1 MPGKVKVRVVAGRN
15 LPVMDRSSDTTDAYV
30 EVKLGTITHKTEVY
44 RKSLNPQ
51 WNSEWFRFEVDD
63 QELQDEPLQIRLMDH
78 DTYSANDAIGKV
90 YVDLNPLLLPP
101 PGPPHGQRPHDPSQP
116 GTAVM
121 SGWLPVYD
129 TMHGIRGEVNIVVK
143 VDLFSDFNKFRQSSC
158 GVQFFFTPEIP
169 AGYRCQNIV
178 GFVEELVVNDDPEYQ
193 WIDKIRTP
201 RASNE
206 ARQTLF
212 FKLSGELQRRIGLKV
227 LELGGN
233 AVIGYR
239 QCFDLEGETGIVV
252 RGLGS
257 AVTLV
262 KLHYDFGGTS
272 GGTTHSPSPLREIT
286 AQRDGEDEIVLEN
299 MYVAVPNS
307 DRPMPISVVHLPKKH
322 SASAQESLSSL
333 WFSQPQV
340 DPRSSP
346 KSSASIPSQY
356 PPQWLDLMVNPS
368 SDQVKPLSGQ
378 AALTNARRV
387 LMGLP
392 LVRRKRS
399 GTVTQHPPVY
409 LQRNSNFPH
418 GNQFHHH
425 HQRSDGGYVKPCK
438 PKHSWPV
445 PNMSPSKSYNWSGM
459 HSINRGS
466 KDSLKAGLKKTAQ
479 RMMRLRGSLEK
490 SQSFDSSPLKANIG
504 FIAKSASLKLGSKV
518 QSPVGKLLG
527 KSQGKSKVSKSTS
540 LRESVTS
547 PDDSVEDWDL
557 DSPDVEVIGLEEEDT
572 ATQYSDED
580 DIGQEITSIEYS
592 YKTLSNAFSDPTLNK
607 SIYAMQSYPE
617 MNAPLGPIQFISSD
631 EDTCSSDPVSSDFSS
646 PEHEM
651 KSPVT
656 VPTLQTPQKFYMS
669 EEELTSHSSLES
681 HFTGPV
687 DVSDLHTSHGS
698 FEIHRK
704 GQGTPPQSA
713 AEYQNSYSIEEPS
726 RPVGQFDHFQGNLY
740 DLCEPYSNPTPLR
753 AVDELEDSSH
763 VGPAPKRALCHERK
777 SGINMFVK
785 QSNVNENEISLTDT
799 DLTENLNVDFNASNK
814 RKAYELRPAILH
826 VTSGTL
832 PNIAVI
838 PSSPVLPSKI
848 RTTLADTL
856 EENHCD
862 AMDLTLT
869 SVTDGNVAST
879 EVVRDSE
886 DESKSSA
893 TAVMSA
899 SGKSGSNHPS
909 ASKVN
914 SPPPSPSPPFL
925 HASYSDSLINPGSS
939 SLVVTPS
946 ASGYL
951 SSPSS
956 SPSFQHVASSVSM
969 DGDLLHCAVDVAAKC
984 PSHPVYISSLDMLV
998 DARPGSASMVGS
1010 PKRSS
1015 RSRHTSG
1022 CYPISRSPLP
1032 IDADGSK
1039 SESGGGGSTVG
1050 ISSAAVNGGAPTHSP
1065 THSGKLASPARTPGV
1080 SINRRS
1086 SDSDLSITPKG
1097 GSLAGSGGS
1106 SGGGGGTSK
1115 GGTLTGVHRPVMT
1128 QDSFDMLEY
1137 PFLTMKKF
1145 PAGFLQHLGGTVSA
1159 RSVKLLDRTHT
1170 PEEVETRD
1178 NWWTQL
1184 RMEIRSHARA
1194 LACNVVLGYEEFTT
1208 ISDEVCVLNATGTAA
1223 VISLHYLDTEI
1234 PSIPTSARSYRD
1246 AMTMSLDRKDFEQQ
1260 QQQQLQQQGPQ
1271 PQSQPLQQQVQ
1282 QQQQTQQQQQLQ
1294 QGQQTQPSG
1303 KPSCK
1308 DTHSGSQACM
1318 SRSHPCIEDGF
1329 SGDSIPAMQ
1338 IATSLGS
1345 NSGPILPQNP
1355 ATTTQTASPP
1365 CTMCHVPYSETS
1377 LPFRVKISKCAVC
1390 RKGKVPDVLFTTLE
1404 PPAGIP
1410 ITGRGCLI
1418 QARVARTKRDLRGE
1432 LNAKEISDSLPF
1444 LEYELHKQLI
1454 NKMRIKGMNALFS
1467 LRVRV
1472 TVGER
1477 LVVGIATATAVFLT
1491 ALQPP
1496 PVPRVTSGSSCRED
1510 ERRTAEVQKLL
1521 HATIARN
1528 KECYGTKHVVPE
1540 CTVTRWHRP
1549 VRVKHQDAFSDDM
1562 NGGRNS
1568 DTEDSDDDHPEIDL
1582 SSGNKDT
1589 CVLELDDREDAEMI
1603 GLLVEDCTPMQLVT
1617 VSTQT
1622 PPGVPRE
1629 SIVTNL
1635 QMFTRV
1641 WRAKVPTVLNHSSF
1655 NQYFDRLLQSVYFKV
1670 RKLAPCIIAGM
1681 QVNVELPEEDE
1692 LQISLFGMVLGQ
1704 GKPLPPLSQ
1713 LHNTTTNASST
1724 HPEGIVK
1731 KSKQDDGEMIFKM
1744 EELVPTSEENMKPKT
1759 AIPHPIISKQS
1770 ASPASNVPS
1779 VPSATSICSSTS
1791 SQRSSTRSRNDPKFT
1806 TYHTSPRER
1815 YGVEITPLS
1824 YVPGGRIERHL
1835 GNLNFFFIRESTSIK
1850 ESGGLSGFMGS
1861 FVTEVLALV
1870 RAHVAALGGN
1880 AMISYFMSECVLLHY
1895 PYKNQGQC
1903 LINVGGDV
1911 VQVIYNVG
1919 SALHD
1924 GTAEE

>member
-101 PGPPHGQRPHDPSQP
+101 PCPPHGQRPHDPSQP

-262 KLHYDFGGTS
+262 KLHYDLGGAS
-272 GGTTHSPSPLREIT
+272 AGATHSPSPLREIT
-286 AQRDGEDEIVLEN
+286 AQRDGEDEFVLEN

-307 DRPMPISVVHLPKKH
+307 DRPMPISVVHLPTRH
-322 SASAQESLSSL
+322 SSTGQDPLSSL
-333 WFSQPQV
+333 WFSQPPV
-340 DPRSSP
+340 DSRSST
-346 KSSASIPSQY
+346 KSNSSSSIHSQY

-368 SDQVKPLSGQ
+368 SDQNKQLPGQ
-378 AALTNARRV
+378 AALTNARRMI
-387 LMGLP
+387 MGLP

-418 GNQFHHH
+418 SSVFHHH
-425 HQRSDGGYVKPCK
+425 HHHRTDGGYLKHCK

-445 PNMSPSKSYNWSGM
+445 HNTSPTKSYNWSGI
-459 HSINRGS
+459 HSGNRGS

-479 RMMRLRGSLEK
+479 RVMKLRGSLEK
-490 SQSFDSSPLKANIG
+490 SQSFDSSPLKANLG
-504 FIAKSASLKLGSKV
+504 FMAKSASLRLGSKV

-527 KSQGKSKVSKSTS
+527 KSQEKSKVPKSRS
-540 LRESVTS
+540 ARESVAS
-547 PDDSVEDWDL
+547 PDDCIEEWDL
-557 DSPDVEVIGLEEEDT
+557 DSPDVEVIGLEGEDT
-572 ATQYSDED
+572 TTQYSDED
-580 DIGQEITSIEYS
+580 DIGQEITHIEYS

-607 SIYAMQSYPE
+607 SVFAMQSYPE
-617 MNAPLGPIQFISSD
+617 MNASLGPIQFISSD

-656 VPTLQTPQKFYMS
+656 SHTNLSPHKFYMS
-669 EEELTSHSSLES
+669 EEELTSQSSLES

-687 DVSDLHTSHGS
+687 DVSDLHTSRAS
-698 FEIHRK
+698 LEIHRLE
-704 GQGTPPQSA
+704 QGTPPQLN
-713 AEYQNSYSIEEPS
+713 AEYKCNSYCVGESSRSID
-726 RPVGQFDHFQGNLY
+726 QFPPLQGNQS
-740 DLCEPYSNPTPLR
+740 DLCQPYSIPTPLI
-753 AVDELEDSSH
+753 AIDEHEASSY
-763 VGPAPKRALCHERK
+763 VESSPKRVLCHERK
-777 SGINMFVK
+777 SGIKMFVK
-785 QSNVNENEISLTDT
+785 QSNIDEKEINYADT
-799 DLTENLNVDFNASNK
+799 SPTEIMIVDGNSSNK

-832 PNIAVI
+832 PNIAVT

-848 RTTLADTL
+848 RTTLEGTL
-856 EENHCD
+856 EEIAQCD

-869 SVTDGNVAST
+869 SVTNNEVGLT
-879 EVVRDSE
+879 EAVKDSE
-886 DESKSSA
+886 DESESSA
-893 TAVMSA
+893 IAVLSALGISNSNHLSA
-899 SGKSGSNHPS
+899 ST
-909 ASKVN
+909 VN
-914 SPPPSPSPPFL
+914 SPPPPSPPSL
-925 HASYSDSLINPGSS
+925 HASYSDSFINPGSS

-951 SSPSS
+951 SSSSS

-984 PSHPVYISSLDMLV
+984 TSHPVYISSLDMLV

-1039 SESGGGGSTVG
+1039 SDSGGGGSSVG
-1050 ISSAAVNGGAPTHSP
+1050 ISAVAVNGGAPTHSP

-1106 SGGGGGTSK
+1106 SGGGGGTGK

-1194 LACNVVLGYEEFTT
+1194 LTCNVVLGYEEFTT

-1223 VISLHYLDTEI
+1223 VISLHYLDSETT
-1234 PSIPTSARSYRD
+1234 SVPTTRSYKD

-1260 QQQQLQQQGPQ
+1260 QQQLQQQGQQ
-1271 PQSQPLQQQVQ
+1271 PPSQPLQQPPVQ
-1282 QQQQTQQQQQLQ
+1282 QQPLTQQPQQSQ
-1294 QGQQTQPSG
+1294 QGLQTQPSG

-1318 SRSHPCIEDGF
+1318 SRSHPCIEDGLT
-1329 SGDSIPAMQ
+1329 GDSGTAMQ

-1345 NSGPILPQNP
+1345 NSGPIPQQNS
-1355 ATTTQTASPP
+1355 ATTTQTASSP

-1418 QARVARTKRDLRGE
+1418 QARVARPKRDLRGE

-1528 KECYGTKHVVPE
+1528 KECYGTKHVIP
-1540 CTVTRWHRP
+1540 
-1549 VRVKHQDAFSDDM
+1549 DAISDDM

-1603 GLLVEDCTPMQLVT
+1603 GLLVEGCTPMQLVT
-1617 VSTQT
+1617 VSTQA

-1641 WRAKVPTVLNHSSF
+1641 WRAKVPAVLNHNSF

-1681 QVNVELPEEDE
+1681 RVNVELPEEDE

-1713 LHNTTTNASST
+1713 LQNATANALST
-1724 HPEGIVK
+1724 HTDGIIK
-1731 KSKQDDGEMIFKM
+1731 KAKQDDGEMIFKM
-1744 EELVPTSEENMKPKT
+1744 EELLPTSEENMKPKT
-1759 AIPHPIISKQS
+1759 SIPHPVISKQS

-1791 SQRSSTRSRNDPKFT
+1791 SQRSSTRSRNDPKFS
-1806 TYHTSPRER
+1806 TYHTFPREK

-1824 YVPGGRIERHL
+1824 FIPGGRIERHL

-1924 GTAEE
+1924 GTSEE